1 MFSLQKLLSFILEN
15 KSTQNFHAVS
25 ILRIHWRISM
35 ILKTSK
41 QVYDVMFSD
50 IKKYVYSESVF
61 SALYIKIKHKYP
73 KKTSLGQTKGT
84 KNMLLFLSR
93 ALSHHSFTLRFLYE
107 LKHKVRHSKI
117 ACGIFHFWFRFA
129 FIKLYVFVQQNAST
143 L

>member
-1 MFSLQKLLSFILEN
+1 MRFLVNLWMFSLQKLLSFILEN

-25 ILRIHWRISM
+25 ILRIRWRISM

-73 KKTSLGQTKGT
+73 KKTSLGQTKGD
-84 KNMLLFLSR
+84 KKYALISFASSKSSQFYFAIFIWAEAQGSSLQNCVRDFSFLIP
-93 ALSHHSFTLRFLYE
+93 FCFY
-107 LKHKVRHSKI
+107 
-117 ACGIFHFWFRFA
+117 
-129 FIKLYVFVQQNAST
+129 
-143 L
+143 

>member
-1 MFSLQKLLSFILEN
+1 MRFLVNLWMFSLQKLLSFILEN

-25 ILRIHWRISM
+25 ILRIRWRISM

-73 KKTSLGQTKGT
+73 KKTSLGQTKGD
-84 KNMLLFLSR
+84 KKYALISFASSKSSQFYFAIFIWAEAQGSSLQNFVRDFSFLIP
-93 ALSHHSFTLRFLYE
+93 FCFY
-107 LKHKVRHSKI
+107 
-117 ACGIFHFWFRFA
+117 
-129 FIKLYVFVQQNAST
+129 
-143 L
+143 